1 LEKGYTVIRANRLP
15 PLLCA
20 ALAAVFGTSCN
31 NDTASTVAPSD
42 APDAPAMILAAYV
55 GIPFGPFG
63 LWNMNTLE
71 WGPKP
76 FTASHNYINAD
87 TLILQIN
94 AARNKGQRLIVAMAG
109 GQSKN
114 YLTNG
119 QFDLT
124 KWKNRMN
131 TYKTTAIKNAVA
143 NAVTDGTLIGDMLI
157 DEPETKQ
164 WGTVLTKPMIDQMA
178 VYVKNIFPTLPV
190 GVNHGPPGYK
200 WRSSERY
207 TKVDYAVYQYA
218 WWVTKGNVVSWRDAV
233 LAQAKLDGVTP
244 GLSLNVLNGGVQDQ
258 GDGYYDCTGAGQGGL
273 GTRYPNCHMTPD
285 QIRSW
290 GKALTPYGCVMLL
303 WQFDRTY
310 MSKTTNLDAFKDLAA
325 LAASKP
331 RRSCKRV

>member
-1 LEKGYTVIRANRLP
+1 MIRATRLP
-15 PLLCA
+15 PLLFA

-31 NDTASTVAPSD
+31 SDTAPTVAPSD
-42 APDAPAMILAAYV
+42 SPDAPAQILAAYT
-55 GIPFGPFG
+55 GIPYGPFG
-63 LWNMNTLE
+63 LWTLNKLE
-71 WGPKP
+71 WGPAP

-109 GQSKN
+109 GQSKS

-119 QFDLT
+119 QFDLA

-143 NAVTDGTLIGDMLI
+143 NAVNDGTLIGDMLI

-178 VYVKNIFPTLPV
+178 VYVKTIFPTLPV

-273 GTRYPNCHMTPD
+273 GTRYPNCRMTPD
-285 QIRSW
+285 QLRNW

-303 WQFDRTY
+303 WTFDKSY
-310 MSKTTNLDAFKDLAA
+310 MNKLANQDAFKEIAT